1 MLQTRMRTAIIP
13 SSASVGTV
21 ITIQGSG
28 LLKPSR
34 VTFYENVLATT
45 FTVNSDTQITVT
57 IPSGAKTGPIQV
69 TTSGGTATSEGDVR
83 LFLFGFKNLLER
95 GHVQ

>member
-1 MLQTRMRTAIIP
+1 
-13 SSASVGTV
+13 VGTV

-57 IPSGAKTGPIQV
+57 IPSGAKTGPIQ
-69 TTSGGTATSEGDVR
+69 
-83 LFLFGFKNLLER
+83 FLFGFKNLLER